1 MPLMTSPPPS
11 LPDIDLE
18 SQQSLRGALQSEV
31 AASSVSQGNFSPP
44 STDRTHREVSSLQR
58 TLASEAEKQVQTLE
72 SDQRFY
78 CQEQKPQWN
87 PSEEL
92 TEGRSPSN
100 QIRERHREIADEPPT
115 QRPRL
120 ESPASVIRWSRTDE
134 SGHWAPV
141 TAPEAEEM
149 FV

>member
-1 MPLMTSPPPS
+1 M
-11 LPDIDLE
+11 
-18 SQQSLRGALQSEV
+18 
-31 AASSVSQGNFSPP
+31 
-44 STDRTHREVSSLQR
+44 SSLQR
-58 TLASEAEKQVQTLE
+58 TLASEVRNKYKRLK

-78 CQEQKPQWN
+78 CEEQKPQWN

-141 TAPEAEEM
+141 TAREAEEM